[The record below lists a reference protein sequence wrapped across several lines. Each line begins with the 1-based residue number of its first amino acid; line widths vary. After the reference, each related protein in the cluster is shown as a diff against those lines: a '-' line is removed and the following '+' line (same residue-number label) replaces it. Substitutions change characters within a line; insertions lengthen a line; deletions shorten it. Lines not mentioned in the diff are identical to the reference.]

1 MQQIQVALVP
11 PVQQSFLV
19 QLARDFRSALS
30 YLSFYSSDSP
40 FVVGAIRKL
49 HKDLQRLL
57 NTVNPLVL
65 YRQDGSLFA
74 NGSAL
79 NETGDLLKIFEEKN
93 WDAVLIENGLAYNEW
108 VSWLRH
114 MAFPFEENQTQSV
127 PWEHLRQIELTDFIL
142 EEAPVAAWVEVPDV
156 TAVNAVEIEL
166 EAIAAELPAAPT
178 EEDNIKV
185 EEAFS
190 PESLQSNL
198 SGAQMEEVPASAES
212 PSPVVAENPPAQPS
226 EALGA
231 ALLATV
237 AEAWHFSRLLKKT
250 PREADEKFILD
261 KAHSQFFNHLL
272 DRLDT
277 TSPDLKGI
285 VQWFRTSQGEVVDND
300 AVLAMVPLMEIAI
313 HHQWT
318 VVLFDPATEGLVNDC
333 LGLWGAQGNQELV
346 EKTVT
351 ALSEGLNR
359 TESERRIALTH
370 LMDARP
376 WVHDPALLGKV
387 LEQLCHLL
395 SAEKN
400 PGVYQSALLS
410 AWDLVEPA
418 LETNNENSAL
428 SLLSTLHFH
437 ADDDEPSSEF
447 PERASIARHWLFER
461 SNSELIRRMAT
472 CAYQAG
478 RLDHFPLLGE
488 MAAPLLLEDYQNAEP
503 EEKGMLLELFAEM
516 SDPLRSVLTERVA
529 DLETPE
535 DLRLLMPVLK
545 TAGMDAVLS
554 FQLSP
559 WFSRGDREFKL
570 NLIGLIEQIGN
581 SEGGPAL
588 RLALFDDSEEI
599 ASEAAKVLGKIG
611 FTPAG
616 PVLIK
621 ALKLRQSRGPDH
633 EKFSIEVCRALGH
646 LGQAENIPFLEEM
659 AKKKSLFRG
668 ANAPLPVRLAAIEA
682 LGEINQP
689 AIWEFFESLAAEKN
703 PELQEALD
711 KIIHTKATQSR

>member
-1 MQQIQVALVP
+1 MQQIQAAAIP

-57 NTVNPLVL
+57 NTVNPLIL
-65 YRQDGSLFA
+65 YRHEGALFA
-74 NGSAL
+74 NGSPL
-79 NETGDLLKIFEEKN
+79 NDAGDLLKIFEGKN

-114 MAFPFEENQTQSV
+114 MAFPFEENQTPSV
-127 PWEHLRQIELTDFIL
+127 PWERLKKIELTDFVLL
-142 EEAPVAAWVEVPDV
+142 EPLEPAVMEVPEV
-156 TAVNAVEIEL
+156 TS
-166 EAIAAELPAAPT
+166 IAAVDVPMETLAVELPAPPT

-185 EEAFS
+185 EETFS
-190 PESLQSNL
+190 PESLQSNFSAAQLEDEPALLERSASLIQEIPPTEEDNAL
-198 SGAQMEEVPASAES
+198 S
-212 PSPVVAENPPAQPS
+212 
-226 EALGA
+226 A

-250 PREADEKFILD
+250 PRESDDKFTLD
-261 KAHSQFFNHLL
+261 KAHSQFFAHLL

-277 TSPDLKGI
+277 ASPDLKGI
-285 VQWFRTSQGEVVDND
+285 VQWFRTSQGDVVDND
-300 AVLAMVPLMEIAI
+300 AVMAMIPLMEIAI
-313 HHQWT
+313 HHGWT

-333 LGLWGAQGNQELV
+333 IGLWGAQGKQDLV
-346 EKTVT
+346 EKTVI

-359 TESERRIALTH
+359 TETERRIALTH

-376 WVHDPALLGKV
+376 WVHDHALLGKV

-395 SAEKN
+395 GAEKN

-418 LETNNENSAL
+418 LETNNESSAL

-437 ADDDEPSSEF
+437 ADDDEPSSQF

-461 SNSELIRRMAT
+461 STPQLIRRMAI

-488 MAAPLLLEDYQNAEP
+488 MAAPLLLEDYQSADS
-503 EEKGMLLELFAEM
+503 EEKEMLLGLFAEM
-516 SDPLRSVLTERVA
+516 GDPLRSVLTEKVA
-529 DLETPE
+529 DLESPE

-633 EKFSIEVCRALGH
+633 ETFSIEVCRALGR
-646 LGQAENIPFLEEM
+646 LGQAENVPFLEEM

-668 ANAPLPVRLAAIEA
+668 ANAPLPVRLAALEA
-682 LGEINQP
+682 LSQINQP
-689 AIWEFFESLAAEKN
+689 SVWEFFESLASEKN

-711 KIIHTKATQSR
+711 KIIHAKAAQAV